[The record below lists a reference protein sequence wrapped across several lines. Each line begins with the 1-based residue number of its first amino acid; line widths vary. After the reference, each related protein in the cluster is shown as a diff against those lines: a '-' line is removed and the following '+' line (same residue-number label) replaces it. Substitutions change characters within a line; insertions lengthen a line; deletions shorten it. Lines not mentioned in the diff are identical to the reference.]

1 MNIKEKPHQR
11 YTPRPDWLKVRLPQG
26 KTSAKVRKILSDLEL
41 HTVCQSARC
50 PNLGECWGA
59 QTATFLIMGDVCTRN
74 CTFCAIPNGL
84 PQPLDP
90 NEPQRV
96 AKAAVRLGLKHVVIT
111 SVTRDDL
118 PDGGARHFINTV
130 YAVRWH
136 LPEATIEILV
146 PDFAGSSDAL
156 NTVLSTEP
164 DILNHNLETV
174 PSLYKEV
181 RPGASFSQSLFLI
194 QKSAEQGVTTK
205 SGLMLGLGETIEEVR
220 QVMKNLSNAGCQI
233 LTLGQYLQPS
243 HAHHPVSRFYTPEEF
258 ESLKQ
263 EGLSCGFRHIESGPL
278 VRSSYMAHRALST

>member
-1 MNIKEKPHQR
+1 MNIEEKPQHR
-11 YTPRPDWLKVRLPQG
+11 YTPRPDWLKIRLPQG
-26 KTSAKVRKILSDLEL
+26 KTSAEVRQILDNFGL

-74 CTFCAIPNGL
+74 CTFCAIASGL
-84 PQPLDP
+84 PQSLDP

-118 PDGGARHFINTV
+118 PDGGARHFINTI

-136 LPEATIEILV
+136 LPEATIEILI
-146 PDFAGSSDAL
+146 PDFAGNNDAL
-156 NTVLSTEP
+156 TTVLSAEP

-174 PSLYKEV
+174 PSLYPEV

-194 QKSAEQGVTTK
+194 QLAAEQGVCAK

-220 QVMKNLSNAGCQI
+220 QVMKNLSGAGCQI

-258 ESLKQ
+258 ESLKK
-263 EGLSCGFRHIESGPL
+263 EGMSYGFRHVESGPL
-278 VRSSYMAHRALST
+278 VRSSYMAHRALA